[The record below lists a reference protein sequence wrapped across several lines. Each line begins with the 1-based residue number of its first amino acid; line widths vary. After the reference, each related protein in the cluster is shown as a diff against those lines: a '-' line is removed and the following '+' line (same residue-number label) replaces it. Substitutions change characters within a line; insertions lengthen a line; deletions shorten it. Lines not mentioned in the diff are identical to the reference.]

1 MSLFNKY
8 RIVDLTRTM
17 HPDMPGVD
25 FDQARSLEQDGWNAM
40 TLHLY
45 SHVGTHMDA
54 PLHFGVSSESID
66 ETPPKRLLSKAW
78 VVHIP
83 DIQPSQLLLPRDV
96 SEIESQIQPGDSLLL
111 RTDWSQ
117 IQDYDTFRN
126 KLPRISEGLAQWCVE
141 KEINILGVEPPSVA
155 DVNNLEE
162 VTHIHHILMKG
173 NVIIVEGLVNLDQL
187 TAPCVDLIAL
197 PLKIHNGDG
206 SPIRALALEPQ

>member
-1 MSLFNKY
+1 
-8 RIVDLTRTM
+8 M

-25 FDQARSLEQDGWNAM
+25 FDQARSLGKDGWNAM

-54 PLHFGVSSESID
+54 PLHFGVSQESID
-66 ETPPKRLLSKAW
+66 ETPISRLLSKAW

-83 DIQPSQLLLPRDV
+83 SVQPSQLLTPEDV
-96 SEIESQIQPGDSLLL
+96 SVIETQIQPGDSLLL
-111 RTDWSQ
+111 RTDWSH
-117 IQDYDTFRN
+117 IKDYATFRN
-126 KLPRISEGLAQWCVE
+126 KLPRISEKLAHWCVE

-187 TAPCVDLIAL
+187 TAPFVDLIAL